1 MKPRDAQFLELYET
15 ARVRDFMAF
24 YAFRLKDFKAAQR
37 ELAYLVGAIYIGSA
51 IAGAF
56 AAINVLGHRVLWAV
70 IGAALPVT
78 TTAVKRFGKLYS
90 YRELSQVYSETADEL
105 LKASATRPVTK
116 HVAESWSETEIRE
129 YVLRVEAAL
138 RREQIRAAQVEST
151 VDLTGS

>member
-1 MKPRDAQFLELYET
+1 MPATAIASKLFMKKSKTFKICGGKMKPRDAQFLELYET

-24 YAFRLKDFKAAQR
+24 YAFRLKDFKAARR

-78 TTAVKRFGKLYS
+78 TTAVKRL
-90 YRELSQVYSETADEL
+90 
-105 LKASATRPVTK
+105 
-116 HVAESWSETEIRE
+116 ESCT
-129 YVLRVEAAL
+129 
-138 RREQIRAAQVEST
+138 
-151 VDLTGS
+151 LTGNCPKSIQRLRMNC